1 MAHAHWLLVCPLLTG
16 IAFAAEPPDLA
27 RHFAGIDGTFV
38 LLNGRTGEVTRFNAK
53 RAALRFPPCSTFK
66 VPNSAIA
73 LETGV
78 APDAD
83 FVLPYDAAL
92 NLKGDWAR
100 DHSLRSAFKFS
111 AAWYYQ
117 EMARRAGAAAM
128 ARYVHQFTY
137 GNEDTSAG
145 VDKFWLGNS
154 LRISA
159 DEQAAFLKRLY
170 EGDLGLSART
180 TGLVKEIMVA
190 EETPSWRLS
199 AKTGACRAEGEDV
212 ALWYVGF
219 VEQKAGTKNARQG
232 SDVYYFAL
240 EMGAREYAPLWN
252 QRVPKAR
259 AILTELGVLK

>member
-1 MAHAHWLLVCPLLTG
+1 MACSYRLLLYPLLAG
-16 IAFAAEPPDLA
+16 IVFAAEPPDLA

-38 LLNGRTGEVTRFNAK
+38 LLDGRTGEVTRFNAK
-53 RAALRFPPCSTFK
+53 RAAARFPPCSTFK

-78 APDAD
+78 APNVD
-83 FVLPYDAAL
+83 FMLPYDAAL
-92 NLKGDWAR
+92 KLKGDWAR
-100 DHSLRSAFKFS
+100 DHSLRSAFKYS

-117 EMARRAGAAAM
+117 EMARRAGAVAM
-128 ARYVHQFTY
+128 ARYVHQFVY
-137 GNEDTSAG
+137 GNEDTSGG

-159 DEQAAFLKRLY
+159 DEQVAFLKRLY
-170 EGDLGLSART
+170 EGNLGLSART
-180 TGLVKEIMVA
+180 TGLVKQIMVA

-219 VEQKAGTKNARQG
+219 VEKKAGTSNAGRE

-240 EMGAREYAPLWN
+240 EMGAHEYAPLWN
-252 QRVPKAR
+252 QRISKAR
-259 AILTELGVLK
+259 AILAELGVLK